1 MSKWGAFLKIARTV
15 APVVLQFTPLAPIS
29 GAVTVGDSRGGA
41 DRRRVRHRE
50 VGARHQHRGRS
61 GERGECASRSDRGR
75 SRHGAGGSGE
85 SDQHGGRAIKLVHDA
100 HAPAA

>member
-29 GAVTVGDSRGGA
+29 GAVTVGIQEAEQIEGA
-41 DRRRVRHRE
+41 SGTEKLAHVTNIAVEAANAANAQAGRIVVDPDMVQAE
-50 VGARHQHRGRS
+50 AAKAISTAVG
-61 GERGECASRSDRGR
+61 
-75 SRHGAGGSGE
+75 
-85 SDQHGGRAIKLVHDA
+85 AIKLVHDA